1 MAGKIVKTSKRTKK
15 GSPMTGIG
23 IIGIARVNIVNPDGS
38 IAADSGWHKNRITNV
53 GLADYLCKTFLQAA
67 GSQTVAYMAVG
78 KGTDTLATNATAM
91 TSQCAGSHMVTVSS
105 SSSSRASST
114 DGVLARHLA
123 TFVSN
128 GFAAATTIGQ
138 AGLHYATD
146 GSIMCAATFVTSAVA
161 TNQAINCTYDISFVS
176 TTV

>member
-1 MAGKIVKTSKRTKK
+1 MARKVGKKSKTPFDAP
-15 GSPMTGIG
+15 GFYGFC
-23 IIGIARVNIVNPDGS
+23 RVNIVNPDGS
-38 IAADSGWHKNRITNV
+38 IAGDSGWHKNRITNV
-53 GLADYLCKTFLQAA
+53 GLQDYLLKTFLRAT
-67 GSQTVAYMAVG
+67 GSASVGYMAVG

-114 DGVLARHLA
+114 DGALARHLA
-123 TFVSN
+123 TFASN

-138 AGLHYATD
+138 AGLHSATD
-146 GSIMCAATFVTSAVA
+146 GSIMCAATFATSAVA
-161 TNQAINCTYDISFVS
+161 TNQAVNCTYDISFTS